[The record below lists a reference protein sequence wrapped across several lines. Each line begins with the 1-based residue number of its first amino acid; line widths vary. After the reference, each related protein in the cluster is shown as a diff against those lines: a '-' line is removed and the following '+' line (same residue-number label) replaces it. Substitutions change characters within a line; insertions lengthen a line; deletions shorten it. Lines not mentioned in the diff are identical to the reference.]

1 MHSRGLPASR
11 GPAMRPRFALEE
23 AKIALLRLCQRF
35 TFELEPG
42 QARRAAAP
50 GVAAPPRRQA

>member
-1 MHSRGLPASR
+1 MMPLKLTYKSRLA
-11 GPAMRPRFALEE
+11 AHRFAWEE

-42 QARRAAAP
+42 QARDRH
-50 GVAAPPRRQA
+50 PPLLLLHRHWR